1 MAAQKTLLVETK
13 NGVATLTLNRPD
25 KLNAFN
31 RELSGELVA
40 ALRTLASDDGV
51 RSILLTGAGRAFCAG
66 QDLAEATPKGDANP
80 DLGAIVKAV
89 YTPVIRGIRTIEKP
103 VVAVVNGIAAGA
115 GA

>member
-1 MAAQKTLLVETK
+1 MAEKTLLIET
-13 NGVATLTLNRPD
+13 NGGVATLTLNRPD

-31 RELSGELVA
+31 RALSGELVA
-40 ALRTLASDDGV
+40 ALGSLAKDDKV
-51 RSILLTGAGRAFCAG
+51 RAILLTGAGRAFCAG
-66 QDLAEATPKGDANP
+66 QDLAEAIPKGDANP

-103 VVAVVNGIAAGA
+103 VVAAVNGVAAGA